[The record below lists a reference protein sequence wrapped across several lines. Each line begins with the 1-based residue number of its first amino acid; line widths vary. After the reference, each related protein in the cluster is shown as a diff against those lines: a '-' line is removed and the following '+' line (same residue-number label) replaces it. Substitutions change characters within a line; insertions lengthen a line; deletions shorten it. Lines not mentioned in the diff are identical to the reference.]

1 MNDWYVWFLLIIA
14 LIFFALT
21 EYAIRRD
28 RREFNDLSRY
38 NGGYKRE
45 KAGRGYARA
54 VLKLY
59 EEMEG

>member
-1 MNDWYVWFLLIIA
+1 MNDVDSVHKA
-14 LIFFALT
+14 
-21 EYAIRRD
+21 
-28 RREFNDLSRY
+28 LSRY

-59 EEMEG
+59 GEMGG